1 MNWTQVRVHC
11 KVSELD
17 TVSAVLSMI
26 DPGLMIEDY
35 SDIEENLMT
44 VYGELIDEK
53 ILNSDREKAAVSIY
67 VSEERDLDEVLSF
80 IDQRLFACGLSCR
93 VEKVGVDEEDWAN
106 QWKQFYKPLRIGEH
120 LVVLPPWEETEIR
133 EGDVVVIMDPGMA
146 FGTGT
151 HETTR
156 LCMSM
161 LEKYLTPGCKML
173 DVGTGSGILAVAGAK
188 MGAQRVCAYDIDPV
202 AVRVANENFEVNGVA
217 DRVVCGVSDLLAGVD
232 RKEAPFSLVC
242 ANIVADI
249 LIRMAPDIASFMAVG
264 GKLIASGIIEGRRED
279 VKAAMIKGGLT
290 PIDADDEKDWCALVF
305 EKRG

>member
-11 KVSELD
+11 TVKELD
-17 TVSAVLSMI
+17 TVSAVMSMI

-53 ILNSDREKAAVSIY
+53 ILNSDRERAAVSIY
-67 VSEERDLDEVLSF
+67 VPEEKDLSEVLSF
-80 IDQRLFACGLSCR
+80 LEERLFANGPSCLI
-93 VEKVGVDEEDWAN
+93 EKVGIDEEDWAN

-120 LVVLPPWEETEIR
+120 LVVLPPWEQTEIK
-133 EGDVVVIMDPGMA
+133 EGDVVVVMDPGMA

-161 LEKYLTPGCKML
+161 LEKYLVPGCKML

-188 MGAQRVCAYDIDPV
+188 MGAERVCAYDIDPV
-202 AVRVANENFEVNGVA
+202 AVRVANENFAANGVD
-217 DRVVCGVSDLLAGVD
+217 DRVICGVSDLLLGVD
-232 RKEAPFSLVC
+232 RAEAPFTLVC

-264 GKLIASGIIEGRRED
+264 GKLIASGIIEGRKED
-279 VKAAMIKGGLT
+279 VKAAMIKGGLA
-290 PIDADDEKDWCALVF
+290 PIDSDEEKDWCALVF
-305 EKRG
+305 ERR

>member
-1 MNWTQVRVHC
+1 MNWTQIRVHC
-11 KVSELD
+11 AVKELD
-17 TVSAVLSMI
+17 TVSAVMSMI

-53 ILNSDREKAAVSIY
+53 ILHSDRDRAAVSIY
-67 VSEERDLDEVLSF
+67 VSEERDLFEVLSF
-80 IDQRLFACGLSCR
+80 LEERLFANGLSCPI
-93 VEKVGVDEEDWAN
+93 EQVGIDEEDWAN

-120 LVVLPPWEETEIR
+120 LVVLPPWEETEIK

-161 LEKYLTPGCKML
+161 LEKYLVPGCKML

-188 MGAQRVCAYDIDPV
+188 MGAEKVCAYDIDPV
-202 AVRVANENFEVNGVA
+202 AVRVANENFAVNGVA
-217 DRVVCGVSDLLAGVD
+217 DKVTCGVSDLLSGVD
-232 RKEAPFSLVC
+232 RNEAPFSLVC

-249 LIRMAPDIASFMAVG
+249 LIRMAPDIASFMAKG
-264 GKLIASGIIEGRRED
+264 GRLIASGIIEGRKED
-279 VKAAMIKGGLT
+279 VKRAMIEGGLT
-290 PIDADDEKDWCALVF
+290 PIDGDEEKDWCALVF
-305 EKRG
+305 ERR